1 MPGVA
6 IKQECVEQETSPGI
20 LPTEELEGSPGVERS
35 VLDEPYSNLDEE
47 LNSQSV
53 WPAGSRYKRERS
65 RSSSIGQDGEQRG
78 RKLNKKSK
86 EEVSSA
92 REVDRRPKDHLTEE
106 SAH

>member
-47 LNSQSV
+47 LN
-53 WPAGSRYKRERS
+53 
-65 RSSSIGQDGEQRG
+65 
-78 RKLNKKSK
+78 
-86 EEVSSA
+86 
-92 REVDRRPKDHLTEE
+92 
-106 SAH
+106 